1 MKILVVD
8 DSNAMRA
15 LIRRTLRG
23 KRYDD
28 AQIAEASN
36 GREALETIRA
46 TSPDLVLANWNMPE
60 ISGIELLET
69 LKRDGVAVSFGFITS
84 DESEANRS
92 RALAA
97 GACFVIGKP
106 FTRADLRRAVN
117 EATGRIEADSRT
129 THDSPTAVEE
139 KRNSP

>member
-15 LIRRTLRG
+15 LIRRILRG
-23 KRYDD
+23 KRYDG
-28 AQIAEASN
+28 AEICEAKD
-36 GREALETIRA
+36 GKEALASIRA
-46 TSPDLVLANWNMPE
+46 TTPDLVLANWNMPE
-60 ISGIELLET
+60 LSGIELLET
-69 LKRDGVAVSFGFITS
+69 LQHDGVPVNFGFITS
-84 DESEANRS
+84 DESEANRA

-97 GACFVIGKP
+97 GARFVIGKP

-117 EATGRIEADSRT
+117 EATGPIDPQPDSE
-129 THDSPTAVEE
+129 SKAEG

>member
-28 AQIAEASN
+28 AEIGEASD
-36 GREALETIRA
+36 GKEALLAIQRTA
-46 TSPDLVLANWNMPE
+46 PDLVLANWNMPE
-60 ISGIELLET
+60 ISGIELLER
-69 LKRDGVAVSFGFITS
+69 LQHDGVRVSFGFITS
-84 DESEANRS
+84 DESAENRA

-117 EATGRIEADSRT
+117 EATGRIDPKRQESEPA
-129 THDSPTAVEE
+129 AEE